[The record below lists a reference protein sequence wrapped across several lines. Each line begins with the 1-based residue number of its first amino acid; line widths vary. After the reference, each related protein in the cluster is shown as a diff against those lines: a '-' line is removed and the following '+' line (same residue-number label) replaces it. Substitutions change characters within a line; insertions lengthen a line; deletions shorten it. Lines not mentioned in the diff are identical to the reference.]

1 MKAEIIAI
9 GTEILLGDII
19 NSNAQYL
26 AQELASLGID
36 MYYQQVVGDNE
47 GRIMHAFD
55 EAYSRSDII
64 ITTGGLGPT
73 DDDLTKEVAA
83 KYFNKELIPDK
94 VSIEK
99 IKNYFKFRERKMTE
113 NNLKQG
119 LIPEGAIVI
128 KNDNGTA
135 PGVIIEENN
144 KIMIIL
150 PGPPKEMKPMF
161 EETVKFYLQKKSDSV
176 LISKVIKIL
185 GIGESAVADEL
196 KDVMEDQTNPTIAP
210 MQKM

>member
-26 AQELASLGID
+26 AQELATLGID

-47 GRIMHAFD
+47 KRIVHAFD

-83 KYFNKELIPDK
+83 KYFNKELLPDEE
-94 VSIEK
+94 SIEK
-99 IKNYFKFRERKMTE
+99 IKGLFQIQRK
-113 NNLKQG
+113 
-119 LIPEGAIVI
+119 
-128 KNDNGTA
+128 KND
-135 PGVIIEENN
+135 
-144 KIMIIL
+144 
-150 PGPPKEMKPMF
+150 
-161 EETVKFYLQKKSDSV
+161 
-176 LISKVIKIL
+176 
-185 GIGESAVADEL
+185 
-196 KDVMEDQTNPTIAP
+196 
-210 MQKM
+210 